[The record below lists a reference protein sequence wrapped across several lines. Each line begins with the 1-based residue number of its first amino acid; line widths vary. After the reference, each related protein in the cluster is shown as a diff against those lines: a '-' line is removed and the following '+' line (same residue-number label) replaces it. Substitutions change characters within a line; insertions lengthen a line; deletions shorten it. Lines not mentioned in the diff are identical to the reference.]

1 MNRKTFDK
9 QFSTI
14 SSFMDK
20 RPEIPYILKTC
31 MFIPDEKN
39 WKIWT
44 DPWNT
49 KLTFSSKNKKPSV
62 EFNEIDISKLFLP
75 CSDLGYINLNMQ
87 LEGFEKE
94 IIFSIGENTYL
105 LEFGLYIRL
114 TLYGQIINPLT
125 FGLEPLCYFATKSKL
140 PKHKKFGEVL
150 FEEIYKK

>member
-44 DPWNT
+44 NPWNT

-62 EFNEIDISKLFLP
+62 EFNFVDIGNLSFP
-75 CSDLGYINLNMQ
+75 CLDLNYFALNKE
-87 LEGFEKE
+87 LKEFEKE
-94 IIFSIGENTYL
+94 ICFSIEENIYS

-114 TLYGQIINPLT
+114 SLYGKIINPLT
-125 FGLEPLCYFATKSKL
+125 FGLEPLCYLATKSKL

-150 FEEIYKK
+150 FEEISKK

>member
-20 RPEIPYILKTC
+20 HPEIPYILKTC
-31 MFIPDEKN
+31 IFIPDEKN

-49 KLTFSSKNKKPSV
+49 KLTFSSKNKKPS
-62 EFNEIDISKLFLP
+62 IDFGFVDIGNFSFP
-75 CSDLGYINLNMQ
+75 CSDFNYFNSNKQI
-87 LEGFEKE
+87 EEFEKE
-94 IIFSIGENTYL
+94 IFFCVGEDAYL

-125 FGLEPLCYFATKSKL
+125 FGLESLCYLATKSKL
-140 PKHKKFGEVL
+140 PKNKKFGEVL
-150 FEEIYKK
+150 FEEISKK

>member
-1 MNRKTFDK
+1 MNRKTFNK

-20 RPEIPYILKTC
+20 HPEIPYILKTC

-44 DPWNT
+44 NPWNT
-49 KLTFSSKNKKPSV
+49 KLTFFSKNKKPSI
-62 EFNEIDISKLFLP
+62 EFNLVDIGNLSFP
-75 CSDLGYINLNMQ
+75 CSDFNYFDSNKQ

-94 IIFSIGENTYL
+94 IQFSIEENTYL

-114 TLYGQIINPLT
+114 TLYGEIINPLT

-140 PKHKKFGEVL
+140 SKHKKFGEVL
-150 FEEIYKK
+150 FEEISKK

>member
-1 MNRKTFDK
+1 
-9 QFSTI
+9 
-14 SSFMDK
+14 MDK
-20 RPEIPYILKTC
+20 HPEIPYILKTC

-49 KLTFSSKNKKPSV
+49 KLTFSSKNKKPFI
-62 EFNEIDISKLFLP
+62 EFNFADISEFSFP
-75 CSDLGYINLNMQ
+75 CLDLNYFNSNKQ

-94 IIFSIGENTYL
+94 IFFCVGKDSYL
-105 LEFGLYIRL
+105 LEFGSYIRL

-150 FEEIYKK
+150 FEEIK